1 MSVSSVCTFLMSLW
15 SLSLILS
22 LSEYNVMFIF
32 LKLCNLFIFLNNVGP
47 IRVSL
52 HHYTNTF

>member
-1 MSVSSVCTFLMSLW
+1 MSVSSVCTFRMSLW

-22 LSEYNVMFIF
+22 LSEYNVMLVFF
-32 LKLCNLFIFLNNVGP
+32 LLFYLFIYFNNVGP